1 MKYNHLWKNLLTG
14 ELLTH
19 GEAVAQAMLKY
30 YFTAEE
36 FDAYYVETDM
46 EVSEDWDEESEDLE
60 PNDIDSDEGFD
71 PYEGCFT
78 WDC

>member
-1 MKYNHLWKNLLTG
+1 MKNEYLWENLLTG

-19 GEAVAQAMLKY
+19 DEAVAQAVLEY
-30 YFTAEE
+30 HFTAEE
-36 FDAYYVETDM
+36 FEACYVETDM
-46 EVSEDWDEESEDLE
+46 EVPEDWGEESEDLE
-60 PNDIDSDEGFD
+60 PDDIDSDVGFD